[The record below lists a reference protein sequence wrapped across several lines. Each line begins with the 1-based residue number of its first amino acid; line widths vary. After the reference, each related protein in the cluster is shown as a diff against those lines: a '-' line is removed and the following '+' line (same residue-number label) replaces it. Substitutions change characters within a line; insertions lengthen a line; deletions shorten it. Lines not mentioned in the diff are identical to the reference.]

1 MPTMFRDIVRS
12 LLALAALTAICGIAF
27 PLVIW
32 GIGQVGLSHEANGSL
47 MHSGGRVVG
56 SSLIGQE
63 WKGAQWFHGRQ
74 SAVGYDANGS
84 GGSNLGPNSAALA
97 KSVQGA
103 LAATAKQDGVSAS
116 QVPVDLVTASGSG
129 LDPEISLPGALIQV
143 KRVARARGLQPAQVE
158 QIVRGHVEDP
168 TLGFLGS
175 RRVNVLSLN
184 QALSELRPQ

>member
-12 LLALAALTAICGIAF
+12 LLALAALTVICGVAY

-32 GIGQVGLSHEANGSL
+32 GVGQIGFSGKANGSL
-47 MHSGGRVVG
+47 VHSGGRLIG
-56 SSLIGQE
+56 SSLLGQE

-97 KSVQGA
+97 KSVKGA
-103 LAATAKQDGVSAS
+103 LAATAKEDGVPGS
-116 QVPVDLVTASGSG
+116 QVPVDLVTSSASG

-143 KRVARARGLQPAQVE
+143 KRVARARGLQAAQVE
-158 QIVRGHVEDP
+158 QIVRSNVEDP

-175 RRVNVLSLN
+175 RRVNVLRLN
-184 QALSELRPQ
+184 QALAELRSA